1 MGTSEFFDILNKQCN
16 DLNICIK
23 KKKTREKGFVAYLF
37 FEFTLKQP
45 YCL

>member
-16 DLNICIK
+16 DLNICI